1 MISASEKAL
10 AIADKDTKIIPG
22 HGPLGG
28 KADLQRYHDMLAGVR
43 DKVAALKAAG
53 ASEQEAVAKKPT
65 AEFDGVWGKGF
76 MQGDLFTGI
85 VYRTL

>member
-1 MISASEKAL
+1 
-10 AIADKDTKIIPG
+10 
-22 HGPLGG
+22 
-28 KADLQRYHDMLAGVR
+28 LQKFHDMLSAVR

-65 AEFDGVWGKGF
+65 SEFDAAWAKGR
-76 MQGDLFTGI
+76 FTPEMFVGI